1 MAHGGVILMIA
12 AKLNVTNT
20 LELQKNGLEALKN
33 ALGVTGTLKFLEQFD
48 RGGSGDYTAEKYRE
62 DEDTPSDEEIRKM
75 FGF

>member
-1 MAHGGVILMIA
+1 MIA

-33 ALGVTGTLKFLEQFD
+33 ALGVTGALKFLEQFD

>member
-1 MAHGGVILMIA
+1 MIA

>member
-1 MAHGGVILMIA
+1 MIA

-33 ALGVTGTLKFLEQFD
+33 ALGVTGALKFLEQFD
-48 RGGSGDYTAEKYRE
+48 CGGSGDYTAEKYRE